1 MRAELTPAEHADHLA
16 RRKELWA
23 SRENGQTL
31 PVSGI
36 GKGEAGPG
44 RGKKGFASET
54 AKKTGMSKRAINL
67 ALSRAKA
74 IPADVRDKIKG
85 THLDRGTYLDS
96 LKGMTPDDQRA
107 QVRRNLAEPKRRAR
121 NLVAT
126 HARIS
131 GLQQLPL

>member
-1 MRAELTPAEHADHLA
+1 
-16 RRKELWA
+16 
-23 SRENGQTL
+23 
-31 PVSGI
+31 
-36 GKGEAGPG
+36 
-44 RGKKGFASET
+44 
-54 AKKTGMSKRAINL
+54 MSKRAINL

-85 THLDRGTYLDS
+85 SHLDRGTYLDS

-126 HARIS
+126 HARII
-131 GLQQLPL
+131 GLHQLSA